1 MSSEWTSVGKGGR
14 PVSFPAEAASAFGSK
29 PRGGGSGGRAEFSS
43 EAAGAFRRGE
53 RRDHGRAAAVAFDAT
68 AAAAFGSKPR
78 RAARPEFVEE
88 EGEAV
93 FSKPSRAAESSGFD
107 GAAAAAFGGGNRK
120 RRDDAA
126 GGSRGDFPDAFG
138 KKKSVFAAAGEM
150 GIGEETSSASAG
162 GGSYTLSA
170 FARKRND
177 AARPGPPKKQTY
189 EEMFPTLGGAAAKPV
204 AAVSA
209 PALAPAPAPASATA
223 GRPTLAQLMR
233 ARLAEEEAEAA
244 RQAFQEEERHKRMYV
259 EQLERTRLRRL
270 HAARYA
276 SAAYTGADYED
287 DGEEETAPHGSND
300 LDYNVYGEYHSAY
313 VALPPEETRDESGH
327 DDHEEERDG
336 EDAF

>member
-1 MSSEWTSVGKGGR
+1 
-14 PVSFPAEAASAFGSK
+14 
-29 PRGGGSGGRAEFSS
+29 
-43 EAAGAFRRGE
+43 
-53 RRDHGRAAAVAFDAT
+53 
-68 AAAAFGSKPR
+68 
-78 RAARPEFVEE
+78 
-88 EGEAV
+88 V

-120 RRDDAA
+120 RRDDG

-138 KKKSVFAAAGEM
+138 KKKSVFTAAGEM
-150 GIGEETSSASAG
+150 GFGEETTSASAG

-189 EEMFPTLGGAAAKPV
+189 EEMFPTLGGAVAKPV
-204 AAVSA
+204 AAA
-209 PALAPAPAPASATA
+209 PAAPAPAPASAAA
-223 GRPTLAQLMR
+223 GRPTLAQMMR
-233 ARLAEEEAEAA
+233 TRLAEEEAEAA

-276 SAAYTGADYED
+276 SAAYNGADYED
-287 DGEEETAPHGSND
+287 DGEEESAPHGSND
-300 LDYNVYGEYHSAY
+300 LDFNVYGEYRSAY
-313 VALPPEETRDESGH
+313 VALPPEETHEESGH